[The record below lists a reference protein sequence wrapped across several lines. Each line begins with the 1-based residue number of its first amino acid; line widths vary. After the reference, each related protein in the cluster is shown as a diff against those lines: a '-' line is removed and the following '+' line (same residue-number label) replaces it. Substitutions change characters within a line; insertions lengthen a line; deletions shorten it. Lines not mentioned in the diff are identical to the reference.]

1 MQLSLSDT
9 KFLSILSNKYFRYLK
24 QNLVDGHIYDIG
36 RFAIPRTS
44 KPLEFQLTGCANK
57 TVQVFCNGAVVAV
70 LPNTA
75 EDPKTFAIS
84 LRPGSNTIFCQDLN
98 QATDRTNRLHFAMYD
113 LDTFLWAYAQEF
125 LDRRHDALQT
135 KQNIYIPDDLVS
147 EDDISYATTTEALRD
162 HWGNLFSI
170 YKPDDWTKQQF
181 RALLQAFVVAYY
193 NYPLTKKGFSL
204 VISAITGSDCILFE
218 YPHEDT
224 SPIGRR
230 LKVYVPGI
238 PPYQL
243 GNPGFEEVGTP
254 PPSWTEGDNISAFT
268 CSDAIPGTPEG
279 TYVGLVAAVEA
290 GSFDVYQEVLDSN
303 LPSGLLFYVSIYL
316 RSASGPSWTM
326 RPRLTI
332 RNVLGELLHFSDSIT
347 ADDVWEKKEIYFDPQ
362 GQDLRF
368 GIEAS
373 SSNPAA
379 AFFIDDVHITWPYSP
394 YSFSWDGT
402 LVNLK
407 ERWFVLPSGSE
418 ELLNQASGAETFVY
432 VDYAHTS
439 SPNEE
444 RLVVQQADS
453 FPLSTVDNPV
463 KLLGVI
469 IPGASQIEAIKG
481 CFRIDDGCI
490 VLDDAE
496 NAFGFEVFVPDS
508 ANLTTTEKDQIVNC
522 LHRLKPGHKLGYLLT
537 EISGGEDESP
547 LRYHHYLKGYEF
559 WSKI

>member
-1 MQLSLSDT
+1 MRLSLSDT
-9 KFLSILSNKYFRYLK
+9 KYLSILSNKYFRYLK
-24 QNLVDGHIYDIG
+24 QDLIDGHIYDTG

-44 KPLEFQLTGCANK
+44 KPLEFRLMECGGK
-57 TVQVFCNGAVVAV
+57 TIQVFCNGAVVAV

-75 EDPKTFAIS
+75 EDPKTFAVS
-84 LRPGSNTIFCQDLN
+84 LRPGSNTIFCQDLS

-147 EDDISYATTTEALRD
+147 EDDISYDTTTEALRD
-162 HWGNLFSI
+162 HWGNLFSL

-181 RALLQAFVVAYY
+181 RALLQAFVTAYY

-204 VISAITGSDCILFE
+204 VTNAITGADCILFE

-230 LKVYVPGI
+230 LKVYAGLPDAF
-238 PPYQL
+238 QL
-243 GNPGFEEVGTP
+243 QNPGFEEGS
-254 PPSWTEGDNISAFT
+254 PSEVDFWTEDNCTALLRVDPAF
-268 CSDAIPGTPEG
+268 DNPEG
-279 TYVGLVAAVEA
+279 TYVAQAVGPEGESFGL
-290 GSFDVYQEVLDSN
+290 YQEVFN
-303 LPSGLLFYVSIYL
+303 FPSGSEFTFTGQL
-316 RSASGPSWTM
+316 RAGITEGWYM
-326 RPRLTI
+326 RPRLVV
-332 RNVLGELLHFSDSIT
+332 RDSQGDLLYASDPIT
-347 ADDVWEKKEIYFDPQ
+347 SDNVWEEVTLPFSSS
-362 GQDLRF
+362 GQTLRF
-368 GIEAS
+368 AIEAS
-373 SSNPAA
+373 GAEGTGA
-379 AFFIDDVHITWPYSP
+379 RVLFADDMRLAGPY
-394 YSFSWDGT
+394 YFSWDGT

-407 ERWFVLPSGSE
+407 DRWFVLPSGSE
-418 ELLNQASGAETFVY
+418 ELSNQASGAETFVY

-439 SPNEE
+439 GPNEE
-444 RLVVQQADS
+444 RLVVQQAGS

-463 KLLGVI
+463 KLLGVV
-469 IPGASQIEAIKG
+469 IPGDSQIEAIKG

-490 VLDDAE
+490 VMDDTE

-537 EISGGEDESP
+537 EKSGSEDESP

-559 WSKI
+559 WGKI